1 MQIDKNKTEKLKLKL
16 EERGEEDPPGEQTQR
31 AGPFALQAQPAGPL
45 PPPYPLP
52 HPNPNLTTPHSPHS
66 TSRWIWIGR
75 TPDPLAPARRR
86 RR

>member
-16 EERGEEDPPGEQTQR
+16 EERREEDPPGQQTQR

-52 HPNPNLTTPHSPHS
+52 L
-66 TSRWIWIGR
+66 
-75 TPDPLAPARRR
+75 
-86 RR
+86 